1 MFVFSLLGYLCYE
14 ANEPVCLI
22 NATKIKE
29 KFMHSLKLSNNKGF
43 SGFAVFGVLIAFF
56 AAGPNYV
63 VLAIVAAVSA
73 VIGYIVGKAMER
85 DVVK

>member
-1 MFVFSLLGYLCYE
+1 MPQSRNRPGHPHHKEAAIPAKQRVKGRIFSAIL
-14 ANEPVCLI
+14 
-22 NATKIKE
+22 
-29 KFMHSLKLSNNKGF
+29 
-43 SGFAVFGVLIAFF
+43 FAVFGVLIAFF

>member
-1 MFVFSLLGYLCYE
+1 MPQSRNRPGHPHHKEAAIPAKQRVKGRIFSAIL
-14 ANEPVCLI
+14 
-22 NATKIKE
+22 
-29 KFMHSLKLSNNKGF
+29 
-43 SGFAVFGVLIAFF
+43 FAVFGVLIAFF

-73 VIGYIVGKAMER
+73 VIGYIVGKTMER

>member
-1 MFVFSLLGYLCYE
+1 MVKLFVLIKYPPGSVLEKTVSSLSERNC
-14 ANEPVCLI
+14 NVCFFI
-22 NATKIKE
+22 A
-29 KFMHSLKLSNNKGF
+29 
-43 SGFAVFGVLIAFF
+43 GVLIAFF